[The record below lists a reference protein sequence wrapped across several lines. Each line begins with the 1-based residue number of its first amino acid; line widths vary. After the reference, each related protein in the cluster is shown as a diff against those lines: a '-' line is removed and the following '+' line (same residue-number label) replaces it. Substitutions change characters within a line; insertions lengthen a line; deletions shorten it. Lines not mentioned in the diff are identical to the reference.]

1 MGIYFVPAM
10 ALNFLVDLLL
20 LVGVGNLSCCQARF
34 SRCLAASFIGVGYVC
49 LCFVP
54 GCAFLGKL
62 IWRVVCLT
70 TMGIVAYGV
79 TRNGIR
85 LTVLFGI
92 LSLAFGGAVSQWDRA
107 GFLRLGAAAAMV
119 MLLRSLKGKETVEV
133 ELNRGTVSL
142 RLLALRDT
150 GNTLTDPVTG
160 KGVLVADA
168 ASALTLLGL
177 SQAQLADPVGTVA
190 SGALPGLR
198 LVPYRAV
205 GVSGGLLLAMKLE
218 NVRIGNRTQDTLVAF
233 APAGLGGD
241 GNYRALIG
249 GMA

>member
-1 MGIYFVPAM
+1 MRIYFMAAV

-20 LVGVGNLSCCQARF
+20 LMGVGKLSGGKGRLF
-34 SRCLAASFIGVGYVC
+34 RYLAASFIDVGYIC
-49 LCFVP
+49 LCFAP
-54 GCAFLGKL
+54 GCAFLGTL
-62 IWRVVCLT
+62 LCRGLCLSV
-70 TMGIVAYGV
+70 MGIVAYGV
-79 TRNGIR
+79 TRNGIK

-92 LSLAFGGAVSQWDRA
+92 LSLAFGGAVNQWDRA
-107 GFLRLGAAAAMV
+107 GFLRLGAAAVMV
-119 MLLRSLKGKETVEV
+119 ILLRSLQGKEAVEV
-133 ELNRGTVSL
+133 ELNRGAVSL
-142 RLLALRDT
+142 RVLALRDT
-150 GNTLTDPVTG
+150 GNTLMDPVTG

-168 ASALTLLGL
+168 ASALALLGL

-190 SGALPGLR
+190 SGVLPGLR

-205 GVSGGLLLAMKLE
+205 GISSGLLVAVKLE

-241 GNYRALIG
+241 GNYRALVG

>member
-1 MGIYFVPAM
+1 MWIYFVA
-10 ALNFLVDLLL
+10 AVGLNFLVDLLL
-20 LVGVGNLSCCQARF
+20 LVGVGRLSRGKTRF
-34 SRCLAASFIGVGYVC
+34 FPYLVASFLGVGYNC
-49 LCFVP
+49 LCFMP
-54 GCAFLGKL
+54 GFTFMGKL
-62 IWRVVCLT
+62 VWRVLCLSA
-70 TMGIVAYGV
+70 MGLVAYGV
-79 TRNGIR
+79 AWNGIR

-107 GFLRLGAAAAMV
+107 GFLRLGAAATMV
-119 MLLRSLKGKETVEV
+119 ILLRSLQGKEAVEV
-133 ELNRGTVSL
+133 ELNRGAVSL

-168 ASALTLLGL
+168 ASAFALLGL

-190 SGALPGLR
+190 SGVLPGLR

-205 GVSGGLLLAMKLE
+205 GVSGGLLLAVKLE

>member
-1 MGIYFVPAM
+1 MQIYFMAAM

-20 LVGVGNLSCCQARF
+20 LMGVGKLSGGKGSLLRY
-34 SRCLAASFIGVGYVC
+34 LAAGFIGAGYAC

-54 GCAFLGKL
+54 RWAFLAKL
-62 IWRVVCLT
+62 LWRVVCLSA
-70 TMGIVAYGV
+70 MGIVAYGV
-79 TRNGIR
+79 GRNGIR

-92 LSLAFGGAVSQWDRA
+92 LSLAFGGAASQWDRA
-107 GFLRLGAAAAMV
+107 GFLRLGAAIAMV
-119 MLLRSLKGKETVEV
+119 ILLRSLQGKEAVEV
-133 ELNRGTVSL
+133 ELHRGAVSL

-190 SGALPGLR
+190 SGVLPGLR

-205 GVSGGLLLAMKLE
+205 GVSGGLLVAVKLE

-233 APAGLGGD
+233 APAGLGED
-241 GNYRALIG
+241 GNYRALVG